1 MQLPRWNRAVFSLIG
16 MVLGFAIFHPYTMV
30 IYALMHSHESALHF
44 HWNDLIAPAFLAFEP
59 NMLPMAIS
67 FVVFGGA
74 IGLLV
79 GIAIDKTKKLVW
91 AEAEREKSKIA
102 LETLE
107 QLMVTLSHYLLNAN
121 MVIGNKARRCQ
132 KKASQNDV
140 LSDLSII
147 EEQAH
152 KIDAVMK
159 SLREVTEVKTTLYST
174 GGTTRM
180 IDIAREIEM
189 QIKDIDQE
197 NEGPAR

>member
-1 MQLPRWNRAVFSLIG
+1 MQLPRRNRTVFSLIG
-16 MVLGFAIFHPYTMV
+16 MALGFAIFHPYTMV
-30 IYALMHSHESALHF
+30 VYALLHSHEKGLQLH
-44 HWNDLIAPAFLAFEP
+44 WKDLKAQTFLAFEP
-59 NMLPMAIS
+59 NMLTMAIA

-74 IGLLV
+74 VGLLV
-79 GIAIDKTKKLVW
+79 GIAIDKTKRLVR

-121 MVIGNKARRCQ
+121 MVIGGKARRCQ
-132 KKASQNDV
+132 KKASQKDI

-147 EEQAH
+147 EEQAY

-174 GGTTRM
+174 GGMARM
-180 IDIAREIEM
+180 IDIVREVEM
-189 QIKDIDQE
+189 QIKEINQKH
-197 NEGPAR
+197 EGPPR

>member
-1 MQLPRWNRAVFSLIG
+1 MRAFSWNRSVFLLLGMAV
-16 MVLGFAIFHPYTMV
+16 GFVVFHPYTMV
-30 IYALMHSHESALHF
+30 VYSLLHSHDTGFHLH
-44 HWNDLIAPAFLAFEP
+44 WDDLKSQAFLAFEP
-59 NMLPMAIS
+59 NMLPMAIA

-74 IGLLV
+74 VGLLV
-79 GIAIDKTKKLVW
+79 GIAIEKTKRLVR

-121 MVIGNKARRCQ
+121 MVIGSKARRCQ
-132 KKASQNDV
+132 KKASQKDI

-147 EEQAH
+147 EEEAH

-180 IDIAREIEM
+180 IDIAREIETR
-189 QIKDIDQE
+189 IKEINQ
-197 NEGPAR
+197 NHEGPTR